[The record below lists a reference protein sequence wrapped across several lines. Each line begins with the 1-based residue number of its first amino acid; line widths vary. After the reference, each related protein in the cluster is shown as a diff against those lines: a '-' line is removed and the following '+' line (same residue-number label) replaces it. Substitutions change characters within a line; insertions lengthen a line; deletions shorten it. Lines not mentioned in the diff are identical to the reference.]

1 MKIRFFLLFLSISL
15 SGCSLI
21 YSHSDNLPQRI
32 DQWIAE
38 KKYSVALNTIDYV
51 KPAHQNYRLIQKKK
65 KRILKL
71 IISYEN
77 AAIEKSNQFSSQGRW
92 IDAFELLDE
101 VENNIIDTTK
111 IEKHRAKLLKKRNK
125 IITTYE
131 NDLLYSQAE
140 YLAGTMELY
149 ETVKNTVSNNV
160 NNKLDISEFDDLR
173 QKTNLRLVKRSE
185 QQYKNGRYDNAL
197 TAINL
202 ALKLKPKKEI
212 ILRLNKIKNH
222 IKKDTQ
228 SKKSLYVKEAKTLLN
243 KLSQGYSHAILK
255 ETKETI
261 VWLKK
266 NKENK
271 NVNQELIIRLEVHFT
286 SGVRQH
292 FEAARR
298 LYSEGKIQEA
308 LSIWLDIKKLE
319 PEYPQLQSHIKR
331 AEKVLIKLDKLSN
344 KPQPKKYNGVLFC
357 PGSAGRPSYFFLLV
371 QAKVTKKK
379 DNRKLVGIS
388 NPNALTSKEKQALAN
403 SRCAPH

>member
-32 DQWIAE
+32 DQWMAE

-140 YLAGTMELY
+140 YLAG
-149 ETVKNTVSNNV
+149 
-160 NNKLDISEFDDLR
+160 
-173 QKTNLRLVKRSE
+173 
-185 QQYKNGRYDNAL
+185 
-197 TAINL
+197 
-202 ALKLKPKKEI
+202 
-212 ILRLNKIKNH
+212 
-222 IKKDTQ
+222 
-228 SKKSLYVKEAKTLLN
+228 
-243 KLSQGYSHAILK
+243 
-255 ETKETI
+255 
-261 VWLKK
+261 
-266 NKENK
+266 
-271 NVNQELIIRLEVHFT
+271 
-286 SGVRQH
+286 
-292 FEAARR
+292 
-298 LYSEGKIQEA
+298 
-308 LSIWLDIKKLE
+308 
-319 PEYPQLQSHIKR
+319 
-331 AEKVLIKLDKLSN
+331 
-344 KPQPKKYNGVLFC
+344 
-357 PGSAGRPSYFFLLV
+357 
-371 QAKVTKKK
+371 
-379 DNRKLVGIS
+379 
-388 NPNALTSKEKQALAN
+388 
-403 SRCAPH
+403 

>member
-15 SGCSLI
+15 GGCSLI

-32 DQWIAE
+32 DQWIIE

-51 KPAHQNYRLIQKKK
+51 KPAHQNYHLIQKKK

-77 AAIEKSNQFSSQGRW
+77 DAIEKSNQFSSQGRW
-92 IDAFELLDE
+92 IDAFKLLDE

-140 YLAGTMELY
+140 YLAGKMELY
-149 ETVKNTVSNNV
+149 EKIKKTVSKNE

-185 QQYKNGRYDNAL
+185 QQYKNGKYDNAL

-202 ALKLKPKKEI
+202 ALKLNPKKEI

-228 SKKSLYVKEAKTLLN
+228 SEKSLYVKEAKTLLN

-261 VWLKK
+261 MWLKK

-344 KPQPKKYNGVLFC
+344 KPQPQK
-357 PGSAGRPSYFFLLV
+357 
-371 QAKVTKKK
+371 
-379 DNRKLVGIS
+379 
-388 NPNALTSKEKQALAN
+388 
-403 SRCAPH
+403 

>member
-15 SGCSLI
+15 GGCSLI
-21 YSHSDNLPQRI
+21 YSHSDKLPQRI
-32 DQWIAE
+32 DKWIAE
-38 KKYSVALNTIDYV
+38 KKYNVALNTIDYV
-51 KPAHQNYRLIQKKK
+51 KPTHKSYRLIQKKK

-92 IDAFELLDE
+92 IDAFKLLDE

-111 IEKHRAKLLKKRNK
+111 IEKHRTKLLKKRNK
-125 IITTYE
+125 IIATYE

-140 YLAGTMELY
+140 YLAGKMELY
-149 ETVKNTVSNNV
+149 EKIKKTVSKNEN
-160 NNKLDISEFDDLR
+160 NNKLDISEFDNLR
-173 QKTNLRLVKRSE
+173 QETNLRLAKRSE
-185 QQYKNGRYDNAL
+185 QQYKKGQYDNAL
-197 TAINL
+197 TTIDL
-202 ALKLKPKKEI
+202 ALKLNPGKEI

-222 IKKDTQ
+222 IKKDTKL
-228 SKKSLYVKEAKTLLN
+228 KKSLYVKKAKTLLN

-261 VWLKK
+261 LWLKK
-266 NKENK
+266 NRENK
-271 NVNQELIIRLEVHFT
+271 NVYQELLIRLEVHFT

-344 KPQPKKYNGVLFC
+344 KPKK
-357 PGSAGRPSYFFLLV
+357 
-371 QAKVTKKK
+371 
-379 DNRKLVGIS
+379 
-388 NPNALTSKEKQALAN
+388 
-403 SRCAPH
+403 